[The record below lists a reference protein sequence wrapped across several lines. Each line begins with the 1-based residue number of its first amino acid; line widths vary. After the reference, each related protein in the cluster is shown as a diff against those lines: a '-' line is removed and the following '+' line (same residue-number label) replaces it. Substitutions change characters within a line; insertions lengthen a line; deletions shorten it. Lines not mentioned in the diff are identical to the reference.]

1 MKLFVIYGENYE
13 IIENSINKYKEKY
26 NYILSENFDEAFEK
40 AKMNATA
47 GDVVL
52 LSPACASFDEFKN
65 FEDRGDCFC
74 EKVKQI

>member
-1 MKLFVIYGENYE
+1 
-13 IIENSINKYKEKY
+13 
-26 NYILSENFDEAFEK
+26 
-40 AKMNATA
+40 MNATA

-65 FEDRGDCFC
+65 FEERGDCFC

>member
-1 MKLFVIYGENYE
+1 MSKSCKILIFLKKFNKKQNFVLMKT
-13 IIENSINKYKEKY
+13 
-26 NYILSENFDEAFEK
+26 FDEAFEQ
-40 AKMNATA
+40 ARSNATA

-65 FEDRGDCFC
+65 FEERGDRFC